1 MQQYLGGKRDDEMH
15 TMKERDIFEEILDP
29 IKLDEMVSTPEL
41 YGAFPQGSLFIDEHR
56 ELLNSLAVFRE
67 DDHTEIDHGDDR
79 EGAAGDELDQEHD
92 RAEDLI
98 KAYFQSMGDIVILT
112 REEERALSKSLKYGK
127 DILRAIVMSLP
138 LYREAALNANSRGR
152 EVGIMTEE
160 ENEGILDKTLKVID
174 ALMGNSATA
183 LSETGQHVFGSGIN
197 RKELE
202 KLYARIAGAREI
214 VLKAQ
219 HALVIHN
226 LRLVVHVVKQFVG
239 RGLSLADLIQ
249 EGNIGLMK
257 AVDKFDYRKGFKFST
272 YATWWIRQAALRALI
287 DQAKIIRLP
296 VHMMDLYHKIMR
308 ASRELLLNLGREP
321 KKEEIAAHL
330 RIPVRKVEEI
340 IAAVQD
346 PLALQT
352 PIGDDDSTL
361 EDFISDDTDSSPY
374 QCVEK
379 DMMSEYL
386 LKILHTLTPR
396 EETVIRMRFGIGV
409 ERNYTLEEVGR
420 HLSLTRERVRQI
432 EATAMRKL
440 RHPKRGRLL
449 KNMEM
454 G

>member
-1 MQQYLGGKRDDEMH
+1 MH
-15 TMKERDIFEEILDP
+15 TMKERDIFEEIIDP
-29 IKLDEMVSTPEL
+29 IKRDDVLSPPEL
-41 YGAFPQGSLFIDEHR
+41 YDAFPQVSLFTDEQGG
-56 ELLNSLAVFRE
+56 LLDSLTVFRE
-67 DDHTEIDHGDDR
+67 DHSESKQGDDGEDASEDDR
-79 EGAAGDELDQEHD
+79 EQEYD
-92 RAEDLI
+92 KTEDLI

-127 DILRAIVMSLP
+127 DILKAIVMSLP
-138 LYREAALNANSRGR
+138 LYSEAALNCNSRGR
-152 EVGIMTEE
+152 DEDIMTEE
-160 ENEGILDKTLKVID
+160 ENEGILNKTLKVID
-174 ALMGNSATA
+174 TLMGNVATT
-183 LSETGQHVFGSGIN
+183 LSEKSQCMLGSGIN

-202 KLYARIAGAREI
+202 QLYARITGAREI
-214 VLKAQ
+214 ILKAQ

-226 LRLVVHVVKQFVG
+226 LRLVVHVVKQYVG
-239 RGLSLADLIQ
+239 RGLSLLDLIQ

-287 DQAKIIRLP
+287 DQAKTIRLP
-296 VHMMDLYHKIMR
+296 VHMMDLYSKIIR
-308 ASRELLLNLGREP
+308 ASRELLFDLGREP
-321 KKEEIAAHL
+321 KKEEIAAQL
-330 RIPVRKVEEI
+330 QIPVRKVEEI

-352 PIGDDDSTL
+352 PIGEDDSTL
-361 EDFISDDTDSSPY
+361 EDFISDDMNSSPY
-374 QCVEK
+374 HCVER

-432 EATAMRKL
+432 EGTAMRKL

-454 G
+454 T